1 MDGGV
6 GFGVE
11 DAAVQ
16 RLTEACLAN
25 LLGVEA
31 GDEKPLPP
39 LNS

>member
-11 DAAVQ
+11 DTAAQ
-16 RLTEACLAN
+16 RFIEAGAAH

-39 LNS
+39 LNP